1 MAAHLI
7 CIYRGLALSRH
18 SVKLSIQNQ
27 AACNT
32 PETVFLGVS
41 FPYTVMPPV
50 FNLKSMIK
58 YQLYVQYN
66 RVEKEHKRSMDLA
79 CNELL
84 AAEIPTSA

>member
-1 MAAHLI
+1 MMSWGPHPPQVKFICFVSQDALEMAAHLI

-41 FPYTVMPPV
+41 FPYTVMPQV

-58 YQLYVQYN
+58 Y
-66 RVEKEHKRSMDLA
+66 
-79 CNELL
+79 
-84 AAEIPTSA
+84 